1 MKKIGFIGLGNMG
14 QGMAKNL
21 LHKGAEITVY
31 TRSTEKIKNM
41 EKLGAKAAYSLEEL
55 SSNSEIIMTC
65 LPDIETSLEI
75 ITGNNGILSFS
86 NDKKIIIDH
95 STVGIST
102 SKKCYDFAKEKGS
115 YFLDGPISGGPV
127 GANDGTLSIM
137 VGGDE
142 NAYNTALPFLKMMG
156 TTIKYMGNNGTG
168 TAMKLINQLLTA
180 VHTTAAAEALALT
193 NATKID
199 IDSAMEILMVS
210 FGFSRM
216 LERSAPIIKE
226 RKFTGSS
233 VPARNIHKD
242 INIIDQLGK
251 ELSLSLP
258 LIETSKELYDELK
271 KEGKE
276 MDDMAGII
284 QIIEKRSGE

>member
-21 LHKGAEITVY
+21 LDKGAEITVY
-31 TRSTEKIKNM
+31 TRNSEKIKNM
-41 EKLGAKAAYSLEEL
+41 ENLGAKGAYSLEEL
-55 SSNSEIIMTC
+55 TSNSEINY
-65 LPDIETSLEI
+65 LLKK
-75 ITGNNGILSFS
+75 
-86 NDKKIIIDH
+86 KKI
-95 STVGIST
+95 
-102 SKKCYDFAKEKGS
+102 K
-115 YFLDGPISGGPV
+115 FLDAPVSGGTI
-127 GANDGTLSIM
+127 GAENASLAIM
-137 VGGDE
+137 VGGNQE
-142 NAYNTALPFLKMMG
+142 AYNIALPFLKMMG
-156 TTIKYMGNNGTG
+156 TTVKYMGNSGTG

-193 NATKID
+193 NATEID

-216 LERSAPIIKE
+216 LERSAPIIKD
-226 RKFTGSS
+226 RKFIGSS

-251 ELSLSLP
+251 ELSVNLP
-258 LIETSKELYDELK
+258 LIEASKSLYDELK
-271 KEGKE
+271 NEGKE

>member
-21 LHKGAEITVY
+21 LNKGAEITVY
-31 TRSTEKIKNM
+31 TRNSGKIKNM
-41 EKLGAKAAYSLEEL
+41 ENLGAKGAYSLEEL
-55 SSNSEIIMTC
+55 TSNSEIIMTC
-65 LPDIETSLEI
+65 LPDIETSIEI
-75 ITGNNGILSFS
+75 ITGDNGILSFS

-102 SKKCYDFAKEKGS
+102 SKKCKYFAIENGS
-115 YFLDGPISGGPV
+115 HFLDAPISGGPL

-137 VGGDE
+137 VGGNQE
-142 NAYNTALPFLKMMG
+142 AYNIALPFLKMMG
-156 TTIKYMGNNGTG
+156 TTVKYMGNSGTG

-193 NATKID
+193 NATEID

-226 RKFTGSS
+226 RTDGPYGPNKPYIKIGMYRIGETGTTTFTYT
-233 VPARNIHKD
+233 NI
-242 INIIDQLGK
+242 
-251 ELSLSLP
+251 SL
-258 LIETSKELYDELK
+258 KNK
-271 KEGKE
+271 NF
-276 MDDMAGII
+276 
-284 QIIEKRSGE
+284 